1 MVVHYTN
8 CHLVTWWP
16 TSLFAHTVKLRS
28 VCGEL
33 CNLCNTLTKV
43 CKCAADEVFIINH
56 VMYSVL
62 CVIYIVQ
69 CCWDFLFCRECRIC
83 SSTLLHTETDSINIV
98 RLSWESWIPALNF
111 DQFLQKNIGNKSEI
125 SFQFSSFWMLPAQ
138 TNVQW
143 SEQSEETHENAAYF
157 DPTIIQGPCM
167 LPSIVEREEGIKTT
181 SIVRSSHPWLQ

>member
-28 VCGEL
+28 VCSEL

-43 CKCAADEVFIINH
+43 CKCAADEVFIVNH

-98 RLSWESWIPALNF
+98 RLSWESWISALNF
-111 DQFLQKNIGNKSEI
+111 DQFLQKTLEI
-125 SFQFSSFWMLPAQ
+125 NQKFHFNSVPFGCYQRKQMCNEASSLRKHMRTLLILIPQSFRGPACCR
-138 TNVQW
+138 
-143 SEQSEETHENAAYF
+143 
-157 DPTIIQGPCM
+157 P
-167 LPSIVEREEGIKTT
+167 
-181 SIVRSSHPWLQ
+181 